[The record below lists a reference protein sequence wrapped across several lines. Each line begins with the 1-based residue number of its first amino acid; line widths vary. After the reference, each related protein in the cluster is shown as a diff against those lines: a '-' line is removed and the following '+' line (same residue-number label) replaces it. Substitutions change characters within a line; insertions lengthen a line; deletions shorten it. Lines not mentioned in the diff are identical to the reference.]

1 MARNPDPIMLS
12 DLVRRAVEVV
22 DPDGHDP
29 AVSEFELRFEDA
41 DEPITGLLDT
51 LEERIQ
57 WGADEDPGVVMAQ
70 AIVLYLAHR
79 RDEIAD
85 DPEELLEL
93 AAKAEWHGQP
103 PKSIVDW
110 LGERGVSVA

>member
-22 DPDGHDP
+22 DPEGHDP
-29 AVSEFELRFEDA
+29 AVSEFDQRFEDS
-41 DEPITGLLDT
+41 DEPVAGILDT

-70 AIVLYLAHR
+70 AVVLYLAHR
-79 RDEIAD
+79 RDEYD
-85 DPEELLEL
+85 EDPEELLSL
-93 AAKAEWHGQP
+93 AARAEFDASP
-103 PKSIVDW
+103 PEPVAAW
-110 LGERGVSVA
+110 LADRGVRV

>member
-12 DLVRRAVEVV
+12 DLVRRAVEIV

-41 DEPITGLLDT
+41 DEPVTGIEN
-51 LEERIQ
+51 LEERVQ

-70 AIVLYLAHR
+70 AIILYLAHR
-79 RDEIAD
+79 RDEVD
-85 DPEELLEL
+85 DEPGDILEL
-93 AAKAEWHGQP
+93 AAKAEWHGHP
-103 PKSIVDW
+103 PKPIADW
-110 LGERGVSVA
+110 LAERGIVVA